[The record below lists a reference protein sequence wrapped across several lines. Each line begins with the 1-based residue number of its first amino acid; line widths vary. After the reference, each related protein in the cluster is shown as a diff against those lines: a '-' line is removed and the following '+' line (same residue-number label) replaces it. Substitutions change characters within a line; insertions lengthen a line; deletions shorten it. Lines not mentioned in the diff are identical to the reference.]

1 MSAIMFQRYRLRPG
15 ADRAELGNALLD
27 VCRYYR
33 SLEGCLSARYFWA
46 DWNHAA
52 VLSEYDAIGRPYSYA
67 PTADGARLGIRVA
80 DLADIDSTELLT
92 GAREGTENYAR
103 GTS

>member
-1 MSAIMFQRYRLRPG
+1 MSAIMFQRYSLRPG
-15 ADRAELGNALLD
+15 ADRAELGQALLD
-27 VCRYYR
+27 SCRYIR

-67 PTADGARLGIRVA
+67 PTPDGARLGIRMA
-80 DLADIDSTELLT
+80 DLANLDSTELMS
-92 GAREGTENYAR
+92 GAREGNEAYVR